1 MTVCLGE
8 AKITCVGMVQGA
20 VAVLLAALLAGA
32 VMAED
37 TTEPQLRQQQQ
48 ALHAI
53 QQQALEAYERTDY
66 TQALGLYRQ
75 LWEQAEQ
82 MQRFTQPAP
91 GSWQA
96 LYNRNIDDATI
107 AGLDGVAACLSS
119 LGEFEQA
126 QALYQRELSRLEAS
140 GDAVRLATV
149 HNRLGFISQQLGQFE
164 PALRQFNT
172 ALAQAGK
179 AARDIEA
186 AFAQE
191 GGDLAAVL
199 RLINALTTVRS
210 NMMNAAAALYQLGRY
225 EEVVSLYDRDDW
237 QRCERIFTHAVD
249 GLPADSA
256 DMLGQTLRL
265 ANLTSDIRVLS
276 DRGVAYHA
284 IAAETGE
291 AATYQKAA
299 DLLQEAVRLARQ
311 LPDHHNLLLIA
322 TLGHLGYALEGLQ
335 RYPEALAAHTEAL
348 QLARLLPASEARF
361 KVQPAINLAHVYLE
375 QHDTAAARQALTGVE
390 TPDLEKDRETL
401 WYVHNLYGR
410 LFEME
415 GDVASAAVRFR
426 QAIAVI
432 EDLRASVLT
441 PELKQTFF
449 RKHRA
454 PYENLVRVLQQ
465 LAQPG
470 EALYIMEQ
478 MRARSLAD
486 QLHNVLITK
495 GVTPGLRQQEE
506 ELAAQRLRAYVQHNR
521 ARATTH
527 EPETRAMTVVTS
539 ALQPA
544 ERTFQDVLQ
553 AAPEYASLKGAD
565 PMRPEALEAYLDDD
579 TLLVSYVLGERT
591 AMVATLA
598 RGGRA
603 TIAPLSPPDPRQ
615 IEAAVARLLDQL
627 SHPDQEGWRAA
638 SAQLY
643 QMLISPVA
651 REIQGHKR
659 LLIIPSG
666 LLYYLPF
673 GVLAK
678 PGSGPLLVESHRIV
692 VLPSATVLQFCRA
705 KNRKERKT
713 AVIFALGNI
722 SRPTFETLPGTLT
735 EARAIAQTMPGAQL
749 LLEQQFTRA
758 QVEKLSAHRDIVHF
772 ATHGFL
778 DSHQPLQSGVATADG
793 TLAIA
798 DVFNLS
804 LDANLVTLSACQ
816 TGLGKLLRGDEV
828 IGLTRA
834 FMYAGTPSVLATLW
848 SVADASTAQFMT
860 LFYQALQQSGADK
873 GSAIQQAQL
882 ELMQAYPHPYY
893 WAPFQLLGD
902 WQ

>member
-1 MTVCLGE
+1 MLYR
-8 AKITCVGMVQGA
+8 QR
-20 VAVLLAALLAGA
+20 VAAAPTLLAGA
-32 VMAED
+32 
-37 TTEPQLRQQQQ
+37 R
-48 ALHAI
+48 LH
-53 QQQALEAYERTDY
+53 
-66 TQALGLYRQ
+66 
-75 LWEQAEQ
+75 
-82 MQRFTQPAP
+82 
-91 GSWQA
+91 
-96 LYNRNIDDATI
+96 
-107 AGLDGVAACLSS
+107 
-119 LGEFEQA
+119 
-126 QALYQRELSRLEAS
+126 
-140 GDAVRLATV
+140 
-149 HNRLGFISQQLGQFE
+149 
-164 PALRQFNT
+164 
-172 ALAQAGK
+172 
-179 AARDIEA
+179 
-186 AFAQE
+186 
-191 GGDLAAVL
+191 
-199 RLINALTTVRS
+199 
-210 NMMNAAAALYQLGRY
+210 
-225 EEVVSLYDRDDW
+225 
-237 QRCERIFTHAVD
+237 
-249 GLPADSA
+249 LPN
-256 DMLGQTLRL
+256 GT
-265 ANLTSDIRVLS
+265 
-276 DRGVAYHA
+276 VAYHA
-284 IAAETGE
+284 IAVETGE

-299 DLLQEAVRLARQ
+299 ELLQEAVRLARQ

-322 TLGHLGYALEGLQ
+322 TLGHLGYAWEGLK
-335 RYPEALAAHTEAL
+335 RYPEALAAHAEAL

-361 KVQPAINLAHVYLE
+361 KVQPAMNLAHVYLE

-390 TPDLEKDRETL
+390 TPEIEKDRETL
-401 WYVHNLYGR
+401 GYVHNLYGR

-454 PYENLVRVLQQ
+454 PYENLVRVLRQ
-465 LAQPG
+465 LEQPG
-470 EALYIMEQ
+470 EALYVMEQ

-495 GVTPGLRQQEE
+495 GVTPSLRQQEE

-521 ARATTH
+521 TRATTR
-527 EPETRAMTVVTS
+527 EPEARAMTVVTS
-539 ALQPA
+539 APQPA

-565 PMRPEALEAYLDDD
+565 PVRPEALDAYLDDD

-598 RGGRA
+598 HGGRA
-603 TIAPLSPPDPRQ
+603 TMAPLSPDPRQ
-615 IEAAVARLLDQL
+615 IEAAVTRLLEQL
-627 SHPDQEGWRAA
+627 RHPDQEGWRAA
-638 SAQLY
+638 SAHLY

-651 REIQGHKR
+651 KEIQEHKR

-673 GVLAK
+673 GVLAA
-678 PGSGPLLVESHRIV
+678 PGSGPLLVESHHIV

-705 KNRKERKT
+705 KNRTERKT
-713 AVIFALGNI
+713 AVVFALGNI

-749 LLEQQFTRA
+749 LLEQPFTRA
-758 QVEKLSAHRDIVHF
+758 QVEKLSTHRDIVHF

-778 DSHQPLQSGVATADG
+778 DSHQPLQSGVVTADG

-834 FMYAGTPSVLATLW
+834 FMYAGTSSVLATL
-848 SVADASTAQFMT
+848 
-860 LFYQALQQSGADK
+860 
-873 GSAIQQAQL
+873 
-882 ELMQAYPHPYY
+882 
-893 WAPFQLLGD
+893 
-902 WQ
+902 